1 MASETWHCT
10 LNKNDIDNIMQGLYS
25 ILVSKDV
32 RVQLEAS
39 NYSSSIS
46 TYFLFFFGRLNV
58 YPFPNVPQWT
68 LFWLKVNKLYL
79 TCKSPSPSNR
89 TKRNRL
95 SGEFWREGLYYS
107 RSFWCTSI
115 WYLIPFHSKDEN
127 DFFLAFCST
136 TGTQIYI
143 SDVGWDHKDMK

>member
-32 RVQLEAS
+32 PVQLEAS

-46 TYFLFFFGRLNV
+46 TYFLFFFGRLDV

-79 TCKSPSPSNR
+79 TCKTPSPSNR
-89 TKRNRL
+89 TKRIRL
-95 SGEFWREGLYYS
+95 KRGFVQLSLVLVYLKLIFDTVSLKRWKRLFPGVLQYDWHPDLHLRCRL
-107 RSFWCTSI
+107 RS
-115 WYLIPFHSKDEN
+115 
-127 DFFLAFCST
+127 
-136 TGTQIYI
+136 
-143 SDVGWDHKDMK
+143 

>member
-32 RVQLEAS
+32 PVQLEAS

-79 TCKSPSPSNR
+79 TCKTPSPSNR

-95 SGEFWREGLYYS
+95 SGEFWREGLYYF
-107 RSFWCTSI
+107 RSFWCT
-115 WYLIPFHSKDEN
+115 YLNLIFDTVSLKRWKRLFPGVLQYDWHPDLHLRCRLRS
-127 DFFLAFCST
+127 
-136 TGTQIYI
+136 
-143 SDVGWDHKDMK
+143 